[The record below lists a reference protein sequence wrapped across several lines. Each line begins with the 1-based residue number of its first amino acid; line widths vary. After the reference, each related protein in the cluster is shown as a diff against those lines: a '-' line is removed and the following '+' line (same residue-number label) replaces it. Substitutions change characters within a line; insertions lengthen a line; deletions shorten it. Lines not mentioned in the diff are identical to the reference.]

1 MRSENVVEH
10 QDGTGRAVSL
20 RAAESDR
27 QRRARFSTL
36 VAGKRHA
43 EMIDTLAYT
52 KHLEESGFDRRQ
64 AEALAE
70 AVNRYIVPDLATS
83 QDITQA
89 RQDLAQE
96 TRALR
101 QDLAQET
108 RALRQ
113 DLTNLETR
121 LLAAIHT
128 AQFQSIGVVA
138 ALIGLALAV
147 GKLL

>member
-101 QDLAQET
+101 QDL
-108 RALRQ
+108 
-113 DLTNLETR
+113 TNLETR

>member
-10 QDGTGRAVSL
+10 QDGAGRAVSL

-101 QDLAQET
+101 QDL
-108 RALRQ
+108 
-113 DLTNLETR
+113 TNLETR